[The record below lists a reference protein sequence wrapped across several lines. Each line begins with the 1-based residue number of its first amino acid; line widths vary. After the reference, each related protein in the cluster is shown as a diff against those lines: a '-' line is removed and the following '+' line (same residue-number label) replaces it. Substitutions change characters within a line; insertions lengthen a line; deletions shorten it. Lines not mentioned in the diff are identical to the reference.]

1 MPEVM
6 KIRER
11 ILLLTDI
18 LIAAIY
24 SDGTM
29 MGEEDSAAR
38 QLIADLLITSP
49 DDLPPEVDARIR
61 GFRIMQFDLEEAA
74 RDFLSDPPMK
84 KRRLLELVVKMVDA
98 DGETDLRE
106 DQFVRELAKALKMD
120 ESEYEDLVLEIEEV
134 PPAERKRRRRES
146 FTALTTSPASVP
158 PPIPDDA

>member
-1 MPEVM
+1 M

-38 QLIADLLITSP
+38 KLIADLLITQP
-49 DDLPPEVDARIR
+49 DNLPVEVDERIR
-61 GFRIMQFDLEEAA
+61 SFRIMEFDLEEAA

-134 PPAERKRRRRES
+134 PADQRRRRRRES
-146 FTALTTSPASVP
+146 FTMVASVP
-158 PPIPDDA
+158 PPVPDDA